1 MPTAE
6 RNNQQWLREL
16 RDHGVQRDS
25 ALADLRAFLTRGLR
39 HSLSGRPE
47 VNGLHVEDVAQEA
60 LPKVLEKLDSFRG
73 ESRFTTW
80 ALTIAVHIAFTEM
93 RRKRWKDVSLEEMTL
108 GADFVPGSFVSES
121 ANMEKRILQER
132 IVTTLYQAIK
142 EKLTD
147 KQRQVVYAE
156 LVNEA
161 PLEEV
166 ARRMGTTRN
175 ALYKLSHDARQRL
188 KKALSEVGLTRED
201 VSFALDL

>member
-1 MPTAE
+1 VPTAQ
-6 RNNQQWLREL
+6 RDNQQWLSEL
-16 RDHGVQRDS
+16 RDEGVQREA
-25 ALADLRAFLTRGLR
+25 ALADLRALLTRGLR
-39 HSLSGRPE
+39 HVLSGRPE
-47 VNGLHVEDVAQEA
+47 VKGLHVEDVAQEA
-60 LPKVLEKLDSFRG
+60 LLKVLEKLDSFRG

-80 ALTIAVHIAFTEM
+80 AITIAVHIAFTEM
-93 RRKRWKDVSLEEMTL
+93 RRKRWNDVSLEEMTL
-108 GADFVPGSFVSES
+108 GADFIPGSFVSES
-121 ANMEKRILQER
+121 DNMEKRILQER
-132 IVTTLYQAIK
+132 IVTTLYQAIN
-142 EKLTD
+142 EKLTE

>member
-1 MPTAE
+1 
-6 RNNQQWLREL
+6 
-16 RDHGVQRDS
+16 
-25 ALADLRAFLTRGLR
+25 
-39 HSLSGRPE
+39 
-47 VNGLHVEDVAQEA
+47 
-60 LPKVLEKLDSFRG
+60 
-73 ESRFTTW
+73 
-80 ALTIAVHIAFTEM
+80 M
-93 RRKRWKDVSLEEMTL
+93 RRKRWNDVSLEEMTL
-108 GADFVPGSFVSES
+108 GADFIPGSFVSES
-121 ANMEKRILQER
+121 DNMEKRILQER
-132 IVTTLYQAIK
+132 IVTTLYQAIN
-142 EKLTD
+142 EKLTE

>member
-1 MPTAE
+1 MPTAQ
-6 RNNQQWLREL
+6 RDNQQWLSEL
-16 RDHGVQRDS
+16 RDEGVQREA
-25 ALADLRAFLTRGLR
+25 ALADLRALLTRGLR
-39 HSLSGRPE
+39 HVLSGRPE
-47 VNGLHVEDVAQEA
+47 VKGLHVEDVAQEA
-60 LPKVLEKLDSFRG
+60 LLKVLEKLDSFRG

-80 ALTIAVHIAFTEM
+80 AITIAVHIAFTEM
-93 RRKRWKDVSLEEMTL
+93 RRKRWNDVSLEEMTL
-108 GADFVPGSFVSES
+108 GADFIPGSFVSES
-121 ANMEKRILQER
+121 DNMEKRILQER
-132 IVTTLYQAIK
+132 IVTTLYQAIN
-142 EKLTD
+142 EKLTE